1 MTIPKRIFYVWGYK
15 EKKSNLANVCIENWR
30 HFVPDYEIIEIN
42 EKSTEYFNFQ
52 EELNN
57 NLWFKTVYDLKLW
70 AYVADYIRVKTLYEN
85 GGIYLDTDIT
95 LYKSLDDLLEKPM
108 FIGNTFNNL
117 VEPAIFGAQKNNP
130 ILKDILNFYNED
142 IWKSNLYIITNIF
155 DNILKNNYNIE
166 LNKNKI
172 IRHDFITIFSKD
184 YFAPKSFYEDF
195 NKNIIT
201 NNTYSIHW
209 NNASWI
215 TKKNLFFLTNKNKIP
230 LNTLLKQVKFIEE
243 KDPNANK
250 KVKMPSLI
258 SIIIPVKNGENYLKE
273 AINSIKKQNV
283 LYEII
288 VVNDGS
294 TDNTSS
300 IARDLGCKVIDLPKS
315 VGQVKAKNIGLEEAN
330 GEYIMF
336 LDHDDILTDNSLQTM
351 IKEFDNNDNLQVV
364 NSKLQDFISPELLQE
379 EKNKLKI
386 NKDSYFGLLPGSCL
400 IRRDVFDIFKF
411 DDSLQSGD
419 GFLFQE
425 NLKKYD
431 INVLKLD
438 FISANRRIHN
448 NNYGRQNK
456 NQEFKDYASILRNK
470 IKGKQN
476 G

>member
-30 HFVPDYEIIEIN
+30 HFVPDYEIVEIN

-57 NLWFKTVYDLKLW
+57 NLWLKTVYDLKLW

-95 LYKSLDDLLEKPM
+95 LYKSLDDLLEEHM
-108 FIGNTFNNL
+108 FVGTTYNNY
-117 VEPAIFGAQKNNP
+117 VELAILGAEKNNI
-130 ILKDILNFYNED
+130 ILSKIIDFYNND
-142 IWKSNLYIITNIF
+142 IFKNKDYAIP
-155 DNILKNNYNIE
+155 NILSNILENNYNIE
-166 LNKNKI
+166 INKNKI
-172 IRHDFITIFSKD
+172 VKNDYITIFPQD
-184 YFAPKSFYEDF
+184 YFYPKSFYEEF
-195 NKNIIT
+195 NKNMIT
-201 NNTYSIHW
+201 SNTYSVHW
-209 NNASWI
+209 NNASWV
-215 TKKNLFFLTNKNKIP
+215 TKKNLFFLTNKHKMS
-230 LNTLLKQVKFIEE
+230 LDTLLKQIKFIEE

-288 VVNDGS
+288 IVNDGS
-294 TDNTSS
+294 TDNTSN

-351 IKEFDNNDNLQVV
+351 IKEFDNNESLQVV
-364 NSKLQDFISPELLQE
+364 NSKLQDFISPELSQE
-379 EKNKLKI
+379 EKGKLKI

-448 NNYGRQNK
+448 TNYGRQNK

-470 IKGKQN
+470 IRSKN